1 MKFSLSF
8 KGLVAG
14 TCAAL
19 AAVSASAQA
28 DATYPSSRPI
38 RLVVSQQAGGSTD
51 SIARLWAEHV
61 GKQLNANVVVEN
73 KPGAGGAIAAQY
85 VLGQPADGHTLFLAG
100 VSQMV
105 LNKFV
110 YKPLAYSPE
119 KDFVGVTTLTTVPFV
134 LVAHPGA
141 KFRTY
146 KEFAAAAKSD
156 PGSLSFASSG
166 NGNSTHLVVEM
177 LMKQTGVKM
186 VHVPFRGEPDGVM
199 ATVGGTTQVM
209 APVFSTALP
218 QIRQGKLVPLVL
230 IGEKRSPELPEVPTA
245 SEVGLSGLDNIGWS
259 GIAARTGTAPQ
270 VIEKL
275 NAASQVFL
283 KDPAVVRK
291 LQSMQVLP
299 MPGASGELMRLTV
312 RDTARWQQA
321 IGDLDLNVKQ

>member
-8 KGLVAG
+8 KSFVAG
-14 TCAAL
+14 AFAA
-19 AAVSASAQA
+19 ATAVSASAQGEA
-28 DATYPSSRPI
+28 SYPSRPI

-134 LVAHPGA
+134 LVANPNA

-146 KEFAAAAKSD
+146 KEFAAAAKSA
-156 PGSLSFASSG
+156 PGSISFASSG

-199 ATVGGTTQVM
+199 ATVGGTTQLM

-218 QIRQGKLVPLVL
+218 QIKQGKLVPLAL
-230 IGEKRSPELPEVPTA
+230 IGEKRSPELPDVPTA
-245 SEVGLSGLDNIGWS
+245 AEVGLSGLDNIGWS
-259 GIAARTGTAPQ
+259 GIAARTGTSTQ
-270 VIEKL
+270 IIEKL

-283 KDPAVVRK
+283 KDPAVVQK
-291 LQSMQVLP
+291 LQSLQVLP

-312 RDTARWQQA
+312 RDTAKWQQA

>member
-1 MKFSLSF
+1 MKFSLNL
-8 KGLVAG
+8 KGLMVGAF
-14 TCAAL
+14 AAA
-19 AAVSASAQA
+19 AAVSASAQG
-28 DATYPSSRPI
+28 DAGYPSSRPV

-61 GKQLNANVVVEN
+61 GKQLNANIVVEN

-134 LVAHPGA
+134 LVANPAA
-141 KFRTY
+141 KFRNY
-146 KEFAAAAKSD
+146 KEFAAAAKSA

-199 ATVGGTTQVM
+199 ATVSGTTQLM

-218 QIRQGKLVPLVL
+218 QIKQGKLVPLVL
-230 IGEKRSPELPEVPTA
+230 VGEKRSPELPDVPTA

-259 GIAARTGTAPQ
+259 GIAARTGTSPQ

-275 NAASQVFL
+275 SAASQVFL
-283 KDPAVVRK
+283 KDPAVVQK

-299 MPGASGELMRLTV
+299 MPGGSGELMRLTV
-312 RDTARWQQA
+312 RDTAKWQQA